1 MTILDK
7 ILQQKHHEV
16 QQLLT
21 QQTVQQENRPSRPSL
36 FDKLYQ
42 SKHLQVI
49 AEMKRASPSK
59 GLIAEG
65 LILLH
70 RPLFMTK
77 QVLHAF
83 QC

>member
-21 QQTVQQENRPSRPSL
+21 QQTPITSKINHRAR
-36 FDKLYQ
+36 LY
-42 SKHLQVI
+42 STNYIKSEHLQVI

-59 GLIAEG
+59 GIYCG
-65 LILLH
+65 
-70 RPLFMTK
+70 RR
-77 QVLHAF
+77 
-83 QC
+83 